1 VDEGIPPEPVH
12 RQNLWQEQASVSRR
26 AGFDDA
32 QGGVMAM
39 DLFHIGVIV
48 LIVLVLAAISWWG
61 NNGKPGLPG

>member
-1 VDEGIPPEPVH
+1 
-12 RQNLWQEQASVSRR
+12 
-26 AGFDDA
+26 
-32 QGGVMAM
+32 MAM